1 MTNLLIAA
9 GFAALTVAQP
19 VTAQTIPLSKS
30 VSYADLDLS
39 SASGRATLDA
49 RVRRAAMQ
57 VCEVGVDDI
66 SLVQR
71 NAAKACFKSAVSS
84 ARQQYAS
91 IEARRTRVAD
101 RLR

>member
-9 GFAALTVAQP
+9 GLAALSVAQP
-19 VTAQTIPLSKS
+19 VTAQTTTASRA

-39 SASGRATLDA
+39 SDAGRATLDA
-49 RVRRAAMQ
+49 RVRHAAMQ
-57 VCEVGVDDI
+57 VCEIGTDQV
-66 SLVQR
+66 SLAER
-71 NAAKACFKSAVSS
+71 NAAKTCFKNAVSS
-84 ARQQYAS
+84 AQQQYAS